1 MIVNGVTLP
10 DIPDKVLELSQ
21 YYIIHRMYSDTS
33 EIYSIRVLPNAA
45 VYFPPG
51 MITEYGTLYSP
62 EYYTFNLST
71 DGNEWIDAGS
81 GVGELA
87 ISIGVADGVTDELL
101 FSNHDI
107 YEVTS
112 VNAETGEFTTGEI
125 YFPNSEAEQEPEEP
139 ETQYAER
146 YSILGSILVGT
157 ARQIMRLTDSTKKV
171 KPEEFEPKLEGINIQ
186 LQELTVTATE
196 EVQTITPPSGVYGFS
211 KVIVE
216 AVEDSGSTGGG
227 GTGEGGDDIS
237 YPSASGTTFGTES
250 VVTEKETGNTKY
262 GDETLQTVP
271 NDNAYAYTIIYTNSD
286 KSVYWAD
293 HYAAPLR
300 LTLISGNKYYFV
312 LDENSAFVSYKCEG
326 NNGWKMVSSGSK
338 NAGNTISYS
347 YVLWANFPFVKN
359 GETVQEFPEAVPE
372 METTIEE
379 RPVEREDSYII
390 GSDDLNAM
398 ISAAQKITGSV
409 DPMTPGEAAEA
420 LEEYYA
426 SLNTETT
433 E

>member
-10 DIPDKVLELSQ
+10 DIPADILAK
-21 YYIIHRMYSDTS
+21 Y
-33 EIYSIRVLPNAA
+33 PNALILWSPQEVGSDGYWLLLA
-45 VYFPPG
+45 KGEIGYVPG
-51 MITEYGTLYSP
+51 SLFGSTSNYLMSTEPGFAKYLVAYPNNATEWVSQGEADDVIMQFEVLSGFTP
-62 EYYTFNLST
+62 VWANL
-71 DGNEWIDAGS
+71 
-81 GVGELA
+81 
-87 ISIGVADGVTDELL
+87 
-101 FSNHDI
+101 DI
-107 YEVTS
+107 YEITS
-112 VNAETGEFTTGEI
+112 VDMNTGAYTKGDI
-125 YFPNSEAEQEPEEP
+125 WFPNSETP
-139 ETQYAER
+139 ETEYAER
-146 YSILGSILVGT
+146 YSVLGSILVGT

-171 KPEEFEPKLEGINIQ
+171 KPEEFEAKLE
-186 LQELTVTATE
+186 
-196 EVQTITPPSGVYGFS
+196 S
-211 KVIVE
+211 VE
-216 AVEDSGSTGGG
+216 KGGG
-227 GTGEGGDDIS
+227 GTGGEGGDDIS

-271 NDNAYAYTIIYTNSD
+271 NDNAYAYTIITTNSD

-293 HYAAPLR
+293 HYAAPLS
-300 LTLISGNKYYFV
+300 LTLISGNKHYFY
-312 LDENSAFVSYKCEG
+312 LDEKSAFVSYKCEG
-326 NNGWKMVSSGSK
+326 NNGWKKVSSGSK
-338 NAGNTISYS
+338 NAGTTVSYS
-347 YVLWANFPFVKN
+347 NVLWASFPFVKN

-409 DPMTPGEAAEA
+409 DTMTPGEAAEA